1 MANVRKTTLLMAA
14 LLASPAA
21 AAPDE
26 PSIRSELF
34 DKLLDCRSIDDGP
47 KRLACFDTQ
56 SEAVASA
63 QKTGDVV
70 VLSRQDLKETRRTLF
85 GFSLPKFSLRGVRM
99 DDPGIEKLEAA
110 IQAARPAGYYWSIV
124 LDKDSGTWETTE
136 ALNRQPAKGDRV
148 VIKKAMLGGY
158 LGTIGNSNLVRFK
171 RIL

>member
-1 MANVRKTTLLMAA
+1 MASVRKTTLLMAA

-26 PSIRSELF
+26 PAIRSELF
-34 DKLLDCRSIDDGP
+34 DKLLDCRSIDDSS
-47 KRLACFDTQ
+47 KRLTCFDAQ
-56 SEAVASA
+56 SEAVAAA
-63 QKTGDVV
+63 QKKGDVV

-99 DDPGIEKLEAA
+99 DDPGIDKLEAG
-110 IQAARPAGYYWSIV
+110 ILAARPAGYYWSVV

-136 ALNRQPAKGDRV
+136 ALNRQPAKGDKV